1 MDFYEYLNQLAQG
14 YTPTG
19 DLGTYQKLYS
29 ADPYSVGDFT
39 DNDAKAMWGRYGA
52 DSNELLSYINNVA
65 DPTLKTS
72 LYDLVGQR
80 DTFSG
85 YDPYATNYANATQS
99 VLANVGSDWGQYDL
113 TSPAWQNLDAQL
125 LSDVF
130 GGAIKDNQLH
140 LKNGTD
146 LASRLLVNPDDKTLE
161 MVKSFQNIDASTG
174 KSNPFFDVK
183 SYDGDAFTYLPY
195 EYITSGANNK
205 TTGLST
211 FTPDTNYLAVNAGD
225 YADNKFSVSSGMN
238 NLSTLSDWSGL
249 DNANRGFLLGAE
261 DMLSKDETLADY
273 MKVRRADTLMLDP
286 MKGVTS
292 DKPQI
297 YMGDT
302 QTNPY
307 DPFVGKYG
315 RWEGNGGDGVM
326 YGATGNGINDRID
339 TTGVNQAYW
348 EGVQGF
354 ENPQDYITYDPT
366 TGQYTNPKQAAIDAS
381 YGWGGE
387 NFGTSSYND
396 DNHSSSMWGIPVKP
410 GSPVR
415 VLGKLSTNPDM
426 KMGDLGSPLAGAVW
440 DKSPEQLDTNGLFG
454 GWFEDKILNNKW
466 INGFLSIFP
475 PTAPYMA
482 AINGMQAASH
492 DDLLGTI
499 AGAYGAYTGFTGN
512 SVGGQ
517 IGDATQLGQ
526 QGLSSAQISDILG
539 YSNASGAGLFNDA
552 LGAYG
557 SVVGDAAGG
566 LSGILDGAGMTSAG
580 ADYLA
585 NSVVNGGLG
594 GAITGLGYGDPLQ
607 GALLGSVAPVVGT
620 GVNSTLN
627 NLLPGGTGNTLGN
640 SAVQGAAG
648 GLTNALAN
656 TLVGNDVNIGNSM
669 LGGAINGVTRNTL
682 GQVWNA
688 AKGLFE
694 NDAGTPPP
702 TVTGDYAPDFGDNA
716 VSTLPV
722 SGAEN
727 TMSDAVAADINS
739 ASFGNPTTIPP
750 NNSTELPYT
759 PQNEG
764 ATNMADFEWQQLA
777 DIFDMTNGSDP
788 YSTGGFNVG
797 LGDGVGLG
805 DSEWQQALDFFN
817 GTNGADPYNN
827 YGSDWIFGNGTG
839 ADAEFNDNTLSQFLG
854 GTNTVGSA
862 NTNPSF
868 LSGITNA
875 LSGVANSSTLKDL
888 APWLIG
894 GTAVAGVLS
903 DNKPTTTATS
913 VTNTPTI
920 PDWYSKAQQEM
931 AGKLTTMPL
940 TAPQYTQPLA
950 AGISE
955 NEQSG
960 VGMADQATGAW
971 APQFANAVN
980 TATRTA
986 LSVPE
991 TDLSAYMNPYV
1002 QNVLDPTLRTL
1013 NQNFDAQKNSLN
1025 AAAASRGAF
1034 GGSRNS
1040 LMMGLNDENRARA
1053 LGEATNKGFSD
1064 AFNYAT
1070 DTSLKDRA
1078 QLLGTANSLSSMAG
1092 DYQRMLSGDV
1102 NQLMSTGAAERGIK
1116 DNLYNKQYTDYLNQL
1131 KYPLDAVG
1139 AYSSG
1144 LSAVAPK
1151 VYANT
1156 VNTVATGAEP
1166 NMWSNL
1172 LGAGATGVS
1181 LYNMLFNNG
1190 TKPTTAPVT
1199 P

>member
-52 DSNELLSYINNVA
+52 DSNELLSYINSVA

-99 VLANVGSDWGQYDL
+99 VLANAGSDWGQYDL
-113 TSPAWQNLDAQL
+113 TNPSWQNLDAQL

-161 MVKSFQNIDASTG
+161 MVKSFQNIDAGTG

-195 EYITSGANNK
+195 EYVTSGANNK

-273 MKVRRADTLMLDP
+273 MKGRRADTLMLDP

-302 QTNPY
+302 QTNTY
-307 DPFVGKYG
+307 DPKLGKYG
-315 RWEGNGGDGVM
+315 RWEGNGGDGVL
-326 YGATGNGINDRID
+326 YGAVGNTLQDKYD
-339 TTGVNQAYW
+339 MTGVNQAAYEDLTW
-348 EGVQGF
+348 
-354 ENPQDYITYDPT
+354 
-366 TGQYTNPKQAAIDAS
+366 GQSPNALGTLQAGLA
-381 YGWGGE
+381 
-387 NFGTSSYND
+387 
-396 DNHSSSMWGIPVKP
+396 
-410 GSPVR
+410 
-415 VLGKLSTNPDM
+415 STNPDM

-454 GWFEDKILNNKW
+454 GWFEDKILNNKL
-466 INGFLSIFP
+466 INGLLSMFP

-648 GLTNALAN
+648 GLTNALTN
-656 TLVGNDVNIGNSM
+656 TLVGNDVNISNSM

-688 AKGLFE
+688 AKGIFE
-694 NDAGTPPP
+694 NDAGTPPTP
-702 TVTGDYAPDFGDNA
+702 TVTGDYAPDFGDTA

-839 ADAEFNDNTLSQFLG
+839 ADAEFNDNTLSQFLN

-868 LSGITNA
+868 LSGIANA

-1139 AYSSG
+1139 AYSNG
-1144 LSAVAPK
+1144 LSNVAPK

-1156 VNTVATGAEP
+1156 ANTVSTGAAP

-1172 LGAGATGVS
+1172 LGAGTTGVS